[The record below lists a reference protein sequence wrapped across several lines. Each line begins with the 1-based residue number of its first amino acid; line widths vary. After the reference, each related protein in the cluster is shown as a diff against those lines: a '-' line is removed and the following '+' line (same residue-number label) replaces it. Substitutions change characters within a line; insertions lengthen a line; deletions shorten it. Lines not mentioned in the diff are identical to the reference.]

1 MDDDMK
7 NNDNYLGERETAQ
20 GLSDLLL
27 KEITRLCADFRT
39 GDPDEELDD
48 TGAFPLRTNFTTTGL
63 NSRIK
68 GMLDRFPQT
77 GFTKGIDTLAIRAL
91 PETSQALFYC
101 FIGLFLSQPITP
113 VDISFFESTPSS
125 CAFKAGI
132 DALLRNELVTA
143 VTVNSPDDSKAR
155 KDRYILSPLACSRLF
170 RGKEDLVSASAA
182 IQFGTILQ
190 WKDIQEKKLVF
201 SDDLLS
207 NLQLISMA
215 VSRDRFEAVQQ
226 ELKQNGFRG
235 GLAFL
240 LSGPPGTGKTEFV
253 RQLARVEHR
262 HIFQVDAAKIDGSYF
277 GEKPR
282 NLRDLFL
289 FSRYMSAIMQ
299 DEPVVFID
307 EADSLLGRRVEVSRS
322 SDREENLSVNIILEE
337 MNTFSG
343 ILFAA
348 TNNLVGL
355 DPAMLRR
362 FLLRAVF
369 PVPDISLRAQIW
381 QSKMPFLTKK
391 EAMDVAGRFALSGG
405 LIDNIASLCLLERI
419 LYGREPSYDQLIRHC
434 VSQTSDLRATP
445 KIGFK

>member
-1 MDDDMK
+1 MEHKQLNIDE
-7 NNDNYLGERETAQ
+7 GETTQDLAGLLQRELA
-20 GLSDLLL
+20 
-27 KEITRLCADFRT
+27 RLCADFRT
-39 GDPDEELDD
+39 GDPDEDLDD
-48 TGAFPLRTNFTTTGL
+48 TGLFRARANYTTSGL
-63 NSRIK
+63 NARIR

-77 GFTKGIDTLAIRAL
+77 AFSKGMDALAARAL
-91 PETSQALFYC
+91 PEASQALFYC
-101 FIGLFLSQPITP
+101 FIGLFLSQPIAP
-113 VDISFFESTPSS
+113 VDISLFESTRAN

-132 DALLRNELVTA
+132 DTLLRKGLVIA

-155 KDRYILSPLACSRLF
+155 KDRYILSPQSCYWLF
-170 RGKEDLVSASAA
+170 RGREDLISASTAA
-182 IQFGTILQ
+182 QFGTVLP
-190 WKDIQEKKLVF
+190 WKDIQEKKLIF
-201 SDDLLS
+201 SDDLCS

-215 VSRDRFEAVQQ
+215 ISKNRFETIQK

-253 RQLARVEHR
+253 RQLARAEHR
-262 HIFQVDAAKIDGSYF
+262 NIFQVDAGKLDGSYF

-299 DEPVVFID
+299 NEPLVFID

-337 MNTFSG
+337 LNTFTG

-348 TNNLVGL
+348 TNNLAGL

-362 FLLRAVF
+362 FLLRTVF
-369 PVPDISLRAQIW
+369 PVPDTTLRARIW
-381 QSKMPFLTKK
+381 QSKMPFLTEK
-391 EAMDVAGRFALSGG
+391 EAMDVAERFPLSGG

-419 LYGREPSYDQLIRHC
+419 IYGREPSYDQLIRHC
-434 VSQTSDLRATP
+434 LSQTSDLRGIT